1 MSIEAVSWA
10 LGQPVEHSSAKFVL
24 VVLANH
30 ADADGV
36 CWPSIQSIADSTSQ
50 DRKTVIANIKRLLEM
65 GWIQDTGIRKGGT
78 GQVPVYRLNSAKN
91 GTVKQSQKREPLKEE
106 TVPFFPINST
116 VFPYKQYRFSAE
128 TVPKTG
134 HGTVSEP
141 STEPS
146 RKEKTTRSKSASV
159 DWVTDLQARG
169 VDRVVAESWLQVRK
183 SKNAAVTV
191 VAVDGIQREAQKSG
205 LPLDDV
211 LRMCCERGWAGF
223 KASWLNEQPRGSP
236 ALTGRDASRA
246 AAAKAIFGDMNHEP
260 RIIDVTPTSAGALG
274 CKDFP

>member
-116 VFPYKQYRFSAE
+116 VFPRKQSQKRD
-128 TVPKTG
+128 
-134 HGTVSEP
+134 
-141 STEPS
+141 TEPS
-146 RKEKTTRSKSASV
+146 VNRQRNHQGKKRQRGASPRRSIGWPICKP
-159 DWVTDLQARG
+159 
-169 VDRVVAESWLQVRK
+169 E
-183 SKNAAVTV
+183 
-191 VAVDGIQREAQKSG
+191 
-205 LPLDDV
+205 V
-211 LRMCCERGWAGF
+211 LIG
-223 KASWLNEQPRGSP
+223 
-236 ALTGRDASRA
+236 
-246 AAAKAIFGDMNHEP
+246 
-260 RIIDVTPTSAGALG
+260 
-274 CKDFP
+274 